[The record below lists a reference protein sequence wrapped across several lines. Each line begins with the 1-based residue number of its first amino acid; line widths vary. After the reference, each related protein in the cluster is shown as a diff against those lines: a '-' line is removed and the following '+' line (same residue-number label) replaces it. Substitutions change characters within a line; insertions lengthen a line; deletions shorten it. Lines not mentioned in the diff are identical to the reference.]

1 MFSQNIVRNILC
13 PVDFS
18 EQSLQV
24 LEHAARVSDLYAG
37 ASITVLNVVD
47 DMAPEYAP
55 YRTTESKLKTLHRTL
70 EQDSQ
75 NRLKIHAQPW
85 LRGFE
90 KVKFLTVFGKPPQM
104 ITRVA
109 KEERCDM
116 IMMATRSMGLTTQFI
131 LGSTTY
137 RIVRTAPCPLM
148 VFSHPDQKF
157 RALRVLFPTDF
168 SELSLLSLPYVY
180 HITREY
186 DADLHLVHFRQTH
199 TATPIVK
206 DSTRELEAL
215 RRNAKANGVSRI
227 TVQDDIPGRSPGTAI
242 LDYAKQQNVDLTVL
256 SAHGSSGYKQ
266 FFLGTTAVEVSSK
279 SPNPVLLVRR
289 TDWTL

>member
-1 MFSQNIVRNILC
+1 MFSQNTVRNILC

-24 LEHAARVSDLYAG
+24 VEHAVRVSDTYNNAH
-37 ASITVLNVVD
+37 ITILNVVD

-55 YRTTESKLKTLHRTL
+55 YRSTEQKLKTLHRTL

-75 NRLKIHAQPW
+75 NRLRLHAVPR
-85 LRGFE
+85 LRGME
-90 KVKFLTVFGKPPQM
+90 KVKLMTVFGKAAPM

-116 IMMATRSMGLTTQFI
+116 VMMATRSMGLTTQFI

-168 SELSLLSLPYVY
+168 SELSLLSLPYIY
-180 HITREY
+180 HIAREY

-199 TATPIVK
+199 AAIEK
-206 DSTRELEAL
+206 DAVRELDAL
-215 RRNAKANGVSRI
+215 RRNAKANGVQHV
-227 TVQDDIPGRSPGTAI
+227 TVNDDIPGRSPGTAI
-242 LDYAKQQNVDLTVL
+242 LDYAKKNHVDLTVL
-256 SAHGSSGYKQ
+256 SAHGASGFKQ
-266 FFLGTTAVEVSSK
+266 FFLGTTAVEVSSR
-279 SPNPVLLVRR
+279 SINPVLLVRR
-289 TDWTL
+289 IDWSL